1 MHELPLLI
9 FTLLVQGSVGLT
21 LFIALATGEKRSLL
35 PAMLVSCVMG
45 GLGLIASTLHLG
57 YPLNAFN
64 ALRHVESSWLSREIV
79 FASLYLAILGLATL
93 LVMLKKQ
100 PSRLL
105 LALATLAGLVDIY
118 CMGAIYVHS
127 SVVTWQHINTWVMF
141 FGAAG
146 ILGAAIGNGLL
157 PGITRLLR
165 MAAVLVVAITAIRL
179 LVQPDYVNFLASA
192 SLNEVVTLPHQPL
205 VAFHQLTGLRSVAW
219 GLSVLGS
226 LLFAIGAW
234 RSCRTA
240 MLLGG
245 LGLVVA
251 EALLRFMFFS
261 IL

>member
-21 LFIALATGEKRSLL
+21 LFLALSTGEKRTLL

-45 GLGLIASTLHLG
+45 ALGLMASTLHLG

-79 FASLYLAILGLATL
+79 FASLYLAILCIATL
-93 LVMLKKQ
+93 LVLLKKQ
-100 PSRLL
+100 PSRVL
-105 LALATLAGLVDIY
+105 LALATVAGLVDIY

-127 SVVTWQHINTWVMF
+127 SVVTWQHFTTWIMF

-146 ILGAAIGNGLL
+146 ILGAAISNVLL
-157 PGITRLLR
+157 PGVTKLLR
-165 MAAVLVVAITAIRL
+165 VAAVLVVAITAIRL
-179 LVQPDYVNFLASA
+179 LVQPEYIHFLAAASA
-192 SLNEVVTLPHQPL
+192 NEVVTLPHQPL
-205 VAFHQLTGLRSVAW
+205 IAFHQLAGLRLFAW
-219 GLSVLGS
+219 VISVLGT

-234 RSCRTA
+234 RSRRTA

-245 LGLVVA
+245 LGLIVA
-251 EALLRFMFFS
+251 EVLLRLMFFS
-261 IL
+261 IH